1 MSLNLTRFE
10 ESYINHDIILT
21 VLTPNML
28 EGIGIHNALA
38 DIDECEGVEC
48 DKGVCVDGLAMYDC
62 VCDPGYT
69 GDHCQTGRAKLL

>member
-1 MSLNLTRFE
+1 
-10 ESYINHDIILT
+10 
-21 VLTPNML
+21 ML